1 MPQVRVTRSSLRTE
15 CWGAAI
21 PSTRKLYAPSGETK
35 TGRRSTTC
43 QPQALPDQPQRR
55 AVLRN
60 REDLKLVR
68 DASVGRGRT
77 SGGYSRLSRARHW
90 WRVGRRPCG
99 EGASQKG
106 WWRRGDSNPLPQRCE
121 RCALP
126 DELRPLANKRA
137 ALTPIVWSGSSQG
150 NLGLVYERC
159 EEPRPMR

>member
-1 MPQVRVTRSSLRTE
+1 LPQVRVTRSSLRTE

-60 REDLKLVR
+60 RADLELVR
-68 DASVGRGRT
+68 DASVVAGHIRGVFEALKST
-77 SGGYSRLSRARHW
+77 ALAAALAAGD
-90 WRVGRRPCG
+90 
-99 EGASQKG
+99 GASQRG

>member
-1 MPQVRVTRSSLRTE
+1 MLGSGYTEHQEALRPVRRDQ
-15 CWGAAI
+15 
-21 PSTRKLYAPSGETK
+21 

-60 REDLKLVR
+60 RADLELVR
-68 DASVGRGRT
+68 DASVVAGHIRGLFEALKST
-77 SGGYSRLSRARHW
+77 ALAAALAAGD
-90 WRVGRRPCG
+90 
-99 EGASQKG
+99 GASQRG

-126 DELRPLANKRA
+126 DELRPLANNRA